1 MTLKKNKFLWLEVIC
16 FLILISI
23 SIYFKFLL
31 QTNVNNKKSFL
42 FISGSSSTQKLCED
56 LGFEFSSSQNL
67 CRVSKT
73 GSGSS
78 QAIIDIKKNLAQIGD
93 LSRPLSDYEN
103 KSLFDIHIIAKD
115 AIAICINKKNKLKN
129 ISSVDLKDIFLKKN
143 TNWKKLNG
151 ENRKIALIGRDFS
164 SGTRIV
170 FEKYLHSSGK
180 INYDIELENNGKVK
194 YKLQN
199 DEDSIGYLSFSA
211 VDDSLNVLSIDG
223 IEPSFE
229 NIKNSK
235 YHIIH
240 PLLQITK
247 KGVKDPIIDAWFSF
261 VFSDKGA
268 AIIKQNRFIPVPKN

>member
-1 MTLKKNKFLWLEVIC
+1 MFRLKKDSIFDYKFYPQDEIDFVMVNDLAEEIVAEC
-16 FLILISI
+16 TKEYFEGKFY
-23 SIYFKFLL
+23 IY
-31 QTNVNNKKSFL
+31 T
-42 FISGSSSTQKLCED
+42 
-56 LGFEFSSSQNL
+56 
-67 CRVSKT
+67 
-73 GSGSS
+73 
-78 QAIIDIKKNLAQIGD
+78 DIKKIEMEKIKEQ
-93 LSRPLSDYEN
+93 EN
-103 KSLFDIHIIAKD
+103 KLKTLFNDEIKKHVE
-115 AIAICINKKNKLKN
+115 KNKLKN